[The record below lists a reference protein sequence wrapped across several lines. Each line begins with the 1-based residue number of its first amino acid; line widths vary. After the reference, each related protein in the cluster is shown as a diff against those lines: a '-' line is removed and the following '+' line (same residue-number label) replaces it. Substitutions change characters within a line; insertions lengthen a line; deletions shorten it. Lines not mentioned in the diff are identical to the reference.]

1 MIIDI
6 KLLSYGEGL
15 RKNSTWLMVIIIT
28 LYSNYALSYNPANI
42 EQKLNNQISINPKAV
57 FYEIESLLVDPELN
71 VNLKAKLM
79 VLQSE
84 VAYIIDQPEHILKY
98 SKAALATGLLT
109 DTWHARVLISQ
120 SRGYFQRGQFNEFYA
135 AANMAV
141 IKTEQFNL
149 STYKI
154 SALVERAYANNLLGS
169 NDKAIKDLA
178 LAIKYLELMPNV
190 FDKAII
196 LERFSAVNKRLGNIK
211 VALKY
216 QHQANII
223 YEKIDTPHYLS
234 IGYYNLARIYQA
246 IENWQDAS
254 VWMLKSYRQA
264 LKDKNKLN
272 QAFSLSRLSE
282 YQNNLGNIKEAKKYL
297 NEAIIAAD
305 LSASERVKIHVR
317 KNMAKILA
325 QNKAFIECKTLLLET
340 ITLAE
345 TYQMERDKIEL
356 MQMLAETYFSLGDFE
371 SAYITLKSAK

>member
-1 MIIDI
+1 M
-6 KLLSYGEGL
+6 LRYGESL
-15 RKNSTWLMVIIIT
+15 RKNTTWLMIIVIT
-28 LYSNYALSYNPANI
+28 LYSNYALSYNISNI
-42 EQKLNNQISINPKAV
+42 EQKLNHQISINPKAV

-71 VNLKAKLM
+71 VNLKAILM

-84 VAYIIDQPEHILKY
+84 VAYFIDQPEHILKY

-135 AANMAV
+135 TANMAV
-141 IKTEQFNL
+141 IKTEQYNL

-154 SALVERAYANNLLGS
+154 SALVERAYANNLLGN
-169 NDKAIKDLA
+169 NDQAIKDLA
-178 LAIKYLELMPNV
+178 LAIKYLELMPNI

-196 LERFSAVNKRLGNIK
+196 LERYSAVNKRLGNIK
-211 VALKY
+211 VAQNN
-216 QHQANII
+216 QHQANAI

-282 YQNNLGNIKEAKKYL
+282 YQNNLGNIKEANKYL

>member
-1 MIIDI
+1 M
-6 KLLSYGEGL
+6 LRYGESL
-15 RKNSTWLMVIIIT
+15 RKNTTWLMIIVIT
-28 LYSNYALSYNPANI
+28 LYSNYALSYNISNI
-42 EQKLNNQISINPKAV
+42 EQKLNHQISINPKAV

-71 VNLKAKLM
+71 VNLKAILM

-84 VAYIIDQPEHILKY
+84 VAYFIDQPEHILKY
-98 SKAALATGLLT
+98 SRAALATGLLT

-135 AANMAV
+135 TANMAV
-141 IKTEQFNL
+141 IKTEQYNL

-154 SALVERAYANNLLGS
+154 SALVERAYANNLLGN
-169 NDKAIKDLA
+169 NDLAIKDLA

-282 YQNNLGNIKEAKKYL
+282 YQNNLGNIKEANKYL

>member
-1 MIIDI
+1 M
-6 KLLSYGEGL
+6 LRYGESL
-15 RKNSTWLMVIIIT
+15 RKNTTWLMIIVIT
-28 LYSNYALSYNPANI
+28 LYSNYALSYNISNI
-42 EQKLNNQISINPKAV
+42 EQKLNHQISINPKAV

-71 VNLKAKLM
+71 VNLKAILM

-84 VAYIIDQPEHILKY
+84 VAYFIDQPEHILKY
-98 SKAALATGLLT
+98 SRAALATGLLT

-135 AANMAV
+135 TANMAV
-141 IKTEQFNL
+141 IKTEQYNL

-154 SALVERAYANNLLGS
+154 SALVERAYANNLLGN
-169 NDKAIKDLA
+169 NDQAIKDLA

-282 YQNNLGNIKEAKKYL
+282 YQNNLGNIKEANKYL

>member
-1 MIIDI
+1 M
-6 KLLSYGEGL
+6 LRYGESL
-15 RKNSTWLMVIIIT
+15 RKNTTWLMIIVIT
-28 LYSNYALSYNPANI
+28 LYSNYALSYNISNI
-42 EQKLNNQISINPKAV
+42 EQKLNHQISINPKAV

-71 VNLKAKLM
+71 VNLKAILM

-84 VAYIIDQPEHILKY
+84 VAYFIDQPEHILKY
-98 SKAALATGLLT
+98 SRAALATGLLT

-135 AANMAV
+135 TANMAV
-141 IKTEQFNL
+141 IKTEQYNL

-154 SALVERAYANNLLGS
+154 SALVERAYANNLLGN
-169 NDKAIKDLA
+169 NDQAIKDLA

-216 QHQANII
+216 QHQANAI

-282 YQNNLGNIKEAKKYL
+282 YQNNLGNIKEANKYL

>member
-216 QHQANII
+216 QHQANTI

>member
-1 MIIDI
+1 MLI
-6 KLLSYGEGL
+6 
-15 RKNSTWLMVIIIT
+15 VIIF
-28 LYSNYALSYNPANI
+28 YSNYVYSYNLDPI
-42 EQKLNNQISINPKAV
+42 EQKLNYQVSINPKAV
-57 FYEIESLLVDPELN
+57 FYEIESLLIDPELK
-71 VNLKAKLM
+71 VDLKSKLM

-84 VAYIIDQPEHILKY
+84 VAYIIDQPEYILKY

-109 DTWHARVLISQ
+109 DTWHARALISQ
-120 SRGYFQRGQFNEFYA
+120 SRGYFQRGQFNEFFA
-135 AANMAV
+135 TANMAV
-141 IKTEQFNL
+141 IKTEQSNL
-149 STYKI
+149 SNYKI
-154 SALVERAYANNLLGS
+154 SALVERAYAYNLLG
-169 NDKAIKDLA
+169 NNNNAVKDLS

-196 LERFSAVNKRLGNIK
+196 LERFSAVNKRIGNIEI
-211 VALKY
+211 AQKY
-216 QHQANII
+216 QHQANTIFEQI
-223 YEKIDTPHYLS
+223 GTSHYLS

-282 YQNNLGNIKEAKKYL
+282 YQNNLGNIKEANNYL
-297 NEAIIAAD
+297 NEAIVAAD

-325 QNKAFIECKTLLLET
+325 QNKAFIECKVLLIET
-340 ITLAE
+340 ILLAE

-356 MQMLAETYFSLGDFE
+356 IQMLAETYFSLGDFE
-371 SAYITLKSAK
+371 LAYITLKSAK

>member
-1 MIIDI
+1 M
-6 KLLSYGEGL
+6 LRYGESL
-15 RKNSTWLMVIIIT
+15 RKNTTWLMIIVIT
-28 LYSNYALSYNPANI
+28 LYSNYALSYNISNI
-42 EQKLNNQISINPKAV
+42 EQKLNHQISINPKAV

-71 VNLKAKLM
+71 VNLKAILM

-84 VAYIIDQPEHILKY
+84 VAYFIDQPEHILKY
-98 SKAALATGLLT
+98 SRAALATGLLT

-135 AANMAV
+135 TANMAV
-141 IKTEQFNL
+141 IKTEQYNL

-154 SALVERAYANNLLGS
+154 SALVERAYANNLLGN
-169 NDKAIKDLA
+169 NDLAIKDLA

-196 LERFSAVNKRLGNIK
+196 LERYSAVNKRLGNIK
-211 VALKY
+211 VAQNH
-216 QHQANII
+216 QHQANAI

-282 YQNNLGNIKEAKKYL
+282 YQNNLGNIKEANKYL

-345 TYQMERDKIEL
+345 TYQMARDKIEL

>member
-28 LYSNYALSYNPANI
+28 LYSNYALSYNLANI

>member
-1 MIIDI
+1 M
-6 KLLSYGEGL
+6 LRYGESL
-15 RKNSTWLMVIIIT
+15 RKNTTWLMIIVIT
-28 LYSNYALSYNPANI
+28 LYSNYALSYNISNI
-42 EQKLNNQISINPKAV
+42 EQKLNHQISINPKAV

-71 VNLKAKLM
+71 VNLKAILM

-84 VAYIIDQPEHILKY
+84 VAYFIDQPEHILKY
-98 SKAALATGLLT
+98 SRAALATGLLT

-135 AANMAV
+135 TANMAV
-141 IKTEQFNL
+141 IKTEQYNL

-154 SALVERAYANNLLGS
+154 SALVERAYANNLLGN
-169 NDKAIKDLA
+169 NDLAIKDLA

-196 LERFSAVNKRLGNIK
+196 LERYSAVNKRLGNIK
-211 VALKY
+211 VAQNH
-216 QHQANII
+216 QHQANAI

-345 TYQMERDKIEL
+345 TYQMARDKIEL

>member
-1 MIIDI
+1 M
-6 KLLSYGEGL
+6 
-15 RKNSTWLMVIIIT
+15 RKNTTWLMIIVIT
-28 LYSNYALSYNPANI
+28 LYSNYALSYNISNI
-42 EQKLNNQISINPKAV
+42 EQKLNHQISINPKAV

-71 VNLKAKLM
+71 VNLKAILM

-84 VAYIIDQPEHILKY
+84 VAYFIDQPEHILKY
-98 SKAALATGLLT
+98 SRAALATGLLT

-135 AANMAV
+135 TANMAV
-141 IKTEQFNL
+141 IKTEQYNL

-154 SALVERAYANNLLGS
+154 SALVERAYANNLLGN
-169 NDKAIKDLA
+169 NDQAIKDLA

-282 YQNNLGNIKEAKKYL
+282 YQNNLGNIKEANKYL

>member
-1 MIIDI
+1 
-6 KLLSYGEGL
+6 LLRYGESL
-15 RKNSTWLMVIIIT
+15 RKNTTWLMIIVIT
-28 LYSNYALSYNPANI
+28 LYSNYALSYNISNI
-42 EQKLNNQISINPKAV
+42 EQKLNHQISINPKAV

-71 VNLKAKLM
+71 VNLKAILM

-84 VAYIIDQPEHILKY
+84 VAYFIDQPEHILKY
-98 SKAALATGLLT
+98 SRAALATGLLT

-135 AANMAV
+135 TANMAV
-141 IKTEQFNL
+141 IKTEQYNL

-154 SALVERAYANNLLGS
+154 SALVERAYANNLLGN
-169 NDKAIKDLA
+169 NDQAIKDLA

-282 YQNNLGNIKEAKKYL
+282 YQNNLGNIKEANKYL

>member
-282 YQNNLGNIKEAKKYL
+282 YQNNLGNIKEANKYL

>member
-1 MIIDI
+1 M
-6 KLLSYGEGL
+6 LRYGESL
-15 RKNSTWLMVIIIT
+15 RKNTTWLMIIVIT
-28 LYSNYALSYNPANI
+28 LYSNYALSYNISNI
-42 EQKLNNQISINPKAV
+42 EQKLNHQISINPKAV

-71 VNLKAKLM
+71 VNLKAILM

-84 VAYIIDQPEHILKY
+84 VAYFIDQPEHILKY
-98 SKAALATGLLT
+98 SRAALATGLLT
-109 DTWHARVLISQ
+109 DTWHARILISQ

-135 AANMAV
+135 TANMAV
-141 IKTEQFNL
+141 IKTEQYNL

-154 SALVERAYANNLLGS
+154 SALVERAYANNLLGN
-169 NDKAIKDLA
+169 NDLAIKDLA

-282 YQNNLGNIKEAKKYL
+282 YQNNLGNIKEANKYL